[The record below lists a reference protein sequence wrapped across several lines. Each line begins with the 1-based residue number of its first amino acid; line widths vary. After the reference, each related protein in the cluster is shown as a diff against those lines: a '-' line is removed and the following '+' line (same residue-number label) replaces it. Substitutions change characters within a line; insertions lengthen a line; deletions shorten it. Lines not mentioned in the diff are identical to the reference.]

1 VVASAFGRSLRVW
14 PSAKPPIL
22 RVWAPAFAV
31 ALLLAVVGV
40 GSPVMAAVDDE
51 PAGLTASSAT
61 LAHVRTL
68 YDRAHTHEHT
78 RAATVIEDWR
88 LFQDG
93 TVGSYHVNRLGKDI
107 RETTTL
113 GPLVYQR
120 GVRGAVHWEQN
131 RNGIVYTY
139 PGVHELR
146 DAASER
152 AFRDSGD
159 DRDVKL
165 VGDSLALNAY
175 VVELNPPAGRH
186 EWLFVDKRT
195 GYIIRREYVERRRRY
210 ATSYDDYK
218 LVEGVPEPSRTRTVD
233 SLGNERE
240 QILLTRSLDT
250 TPDLKDVD
258 IPAPR
263 RVVEFPEKQ
272 QTVRLPVR
280 FVNGLAIVRVIVGR
294 VGYDFLLDSGA
305 AGIVIDP
312 SVAQQQG
319 LERYGQR
326 LGATLGTFPESTT
339 IVPQMTIGGLRM
351 RNIVTRVVSVP
362 FHVDDRTHV
371 AGLLGFD
378 FFADTIVHV
387 DLQRNLAE
395 ALSPDHFR
403 PPADATTVNVGL
415 DDKTPAVTARAGS
428 ASGRVVLDTGAN
440 RSVFETAF
448 AERGDFSPDRVAS
461 TTHVRGMGGYAN
473 AEPTRV
479 PTFELGGIWIREVT
493 ADVSNVDL
501 GTEDVD
507 GIVGTDLLRSYEL
520 WFDYRANAV
529 YLRKSKR

>member
-1 VVASAFGRSLRVW
+1 MVASAFGRSLRVW
-14 PSAKPPIL
+14 PSAKPQVL
-22 RVWAPAFAV
+22 AAF
-31 ALLLAVVGV
+31 LMLVVFGF
-40 GSPVMAAVDDE
+40 GSPAAAAVDDE
-51 PAGLTASSAT
+51 PSGLVASGAT
-61 LAHVRTL
+61 LAHVRAL
-68 YDRAHTHEHT
+68 YDRAHAHEHT

-93 TVGSYHVNRLGKDI
+93 TVGSYRVNRLGKDV

-120 GVRGAVHWEQN
+120 GVRGAVRWEQN

-146 DAASER
+146 DAVSER
-152 AFRDSGD
+152 TFRDASD

-165 VGDSLALNAY
+165 IGDSLALNAY
-175 VVELNPPAGRH
+175 VVEVNPAAGRH

-195 GYIIRREYVERRRRY
+195 GYIARREYVERRRRY

-240 QILLTRSLDT
+240 QILVNRSLDT

-258 IPAPR
+258 IPVPR
-263 RVVEFPEKQ
+263 RVVEFPDKQ
-272 QTVRLPVR
+272 PTVRLPVR

-319 LERYGQR
+319 LQLYGQR
-326 LGATLGTFPESTT
+326 LGATLGTFPESTA

-351 RNIVTRVVSVP
+351 RNIVSRVVSVP
-362 FHVDDRTHV
+362 FHVDDKTHV

-378 FFADTIVHV
+378 FFADAVVHV

-403 PPADATTVNVGL
+403 PPVDAVTVNVGL
-415 DDKTPAVTARAGS
+415 DDKTPAVAARVGS
-428 ASGRVVLDTGAN
+428 TSGRVVLDTGAN
-440 RSVFETAF
+440 RTVFETAF

-461 TTHVRGMGGYAN
+461 TMHVRGMGGYAN

-479 PTFELGGIWIREVT
+479 PTFELGGIWIREAT

-507 GIVGTDLLRSYEL
+507 GIVGSDLLRSYDL
-520 WFDYRANAV
+520 WFDDRANAV

>member
-1 VVASAFGRSLRVW
+1 MASAFGRTRCGCPFGKLGAASFFVGAI
-14 PSAKPPIL
+14 SA
-22 RVWAPAFAV
+22 
-31 ALLLAVVGV
+31 ALLLFAAGAA
-40 GSPVMAAVDDE
+40 SAAVDDE
-51 PAGLTASSAT
+51 PSGLVASSAS

-68 YDRAHTHEHT
+68 YDRAHAHDYT
-78 RAATVIEDWR
+78 RAATVIEEWR
-88 LFQDG
+88 LFQDD
-93 TVGSYHVNRLGKDI
+93 TVGSYHVNRLGKDV

-139 PGVHELR
+139 PGDHEAR
-146 DAASER
+146 DAVSER
-152 AFRDSGD
+152 AFRDAGD
-159 DRDVKL
+159 ERDVKL
-165 VGDSLALNAY
+165 VGESVALNAY
-175 VVELNPPAGRH
+175 VVEVNPPAGRH

-195 GYIIRREYVERRRRY
+195 GYVARREYVERRRRY

-218 LVEGVPEPSRTRTVD
+218 LVEGIPEPSRTRTVD

-240 QILLTRSLDT
+240 QILVTRSLDT
-250 TPDLKDVD
+250 TPDLRDVD

-272 QTVRLPVR
+272 PSVRLPVR

-351 RNIVTRVVSVP
+351 RNVVSRVVTVP
-362 FHVDDRTHV
+362 FRPDDHTHV

-378 FFADTIVHV
+378 FFADAVVHI
-387 DLQRNLAE
+387 DLQHNLAE
-395 ALSPDHFR
+395 AISPDRFR
-403 PPADATTVNVGL
+403 APADAVTVNVDL
-415 DDKTPAVTARAGS
+415 DDKTPAVTAHAGS
-428 ASGRVVLDTGAN
+428 TTGRVVLDTGAN
-440 RSVFETAF
+440 RTVFETAF

-461 TTHVRGMGGYAN
+461 TMHVRGMGGYAS

-479 PTFELGGIWIREVT
+479 PSFELGGLWLRDAT
-493 ADVSNVDL
+493 ADVSNADL

-507 GIVGTDLLRSYEL
+507 GIIGTDLLRSYEL

-529 YLRKSKR
+529 YVRREKR

>member
-1 VVASAFGRSLRVW
+1 MGSGSARTHHARRWWLLLVAIAITAVRASAV
-14 PSAKPPIL
+14 
-22 RVWAPAFAV
+22 PAA
-31 ALLLAVVGV
+31 
-40 GSPVMAAVDDE
+40 AAVDDE
-51 PAGLTASSAT
+51 PSGLVASNAT
-61 LAHVRTL
+61 LAHVRVL

-88 LFQDG
+88 LFQDD
-93 TVGSYHVNRLGKDI
+93 TVGSYRVDRLGKDV
-107 RETTTL
+107 REITTL
-113 GPLVYQR
+113 GPLVYLH

-146 DAASER
+146 DAISER
-152 AFRDSGD
+152 AFRDPAD
-159 DRDVKL
+159 DRDVRL
-165 VGDSLALNAY
+165 LGESLALNAY
-175 VVELNPPAGRH
+175 VVEVNPPTGRH
-186 EWLFVDKRT
+186 EWLFIDKRT
-195 GYIIRREYVERRRRY
+195 GYLSRREYVERRRRY

-240 QILLTRSLDT
+240 QILVSRTLDT
-250 TPDLKDVD
+250 TPDVRDVD
-258 IPAPR
+258 IPPPR

-272 QTVRLPVR
+272 TAIRLPVR

-326 LGATLGTFPESTT
+326 LGSTLGTFPESTT
-339 IVPQMTIGGLRM
+339 IVPQMTIGELRM
-351 RNIVTRVVSVP
+351 RNVVCRLVSVP
-362 FHVDDRTHV
+362 FRVDDRVHL

-378 FFADTIVHV
+378 FFADAVVHV
-387 DLQRNLAE
+387 DLQHNLAE
-395 ALSPDHFR
+395 AISPDHFR
-403 PPADATTVNVGL
+403 APADAATVNVGL
-415 DDKTPAVTARAGS
+415 DDKTPAVSARVGNAP
-428 ASGRVVLDTGAN
+428 GRVVLDTGAN
-440 RSVFETAF
+440 RTVFETAF

-461 TTHVRGMGGYAN
+461 TMHVRGMGGYAS

-479 PTFELGGIWIREVT
+479 PTFELGGIWMREAT
-493 ADVSNVDL
+493 ADVSNADL

-507 GIVGTDLLRSYEL
+507 GVVGTDLLRSYEL

-529 YLRKSKR
+529 YVRKAKR